1 MRRTKESVPPGDEA
15 RGGNWFQMKQEVE
28 SGDKERAVS
37 DREKGGRAPSLDTN
51 THTESEF
58 TARASKE
65 KKFFLIL
72 TYSLHVGHFFYP
84 HTLLPPCLPSIPFRL
99 DTFPPSSFI
108 HTSSAHL
115 FLVLATI
122 SPSPSLTKSCT
133 AKASSSGSALIAVC
147 LYVCTNSVSVCC
159 RRGPL
164 SHTLALDWL
173 DECYQEVI
181 PAGGSRRSGPG
192 G

>member
-1 MRRTKESVPPGDEA
+1 METKKGL
-15 RGGNWFQMKQEVE
+15 FQTGK
-28 SGDKERAVS
+28 
-37 DREKGGRAPSLDTN
+37 REDGPQVWTQ
-51 THTESEF
+51 THTQSQ
-58 TARASKE
+58 SLQPVHQ
-65 KKFFLIL
+65 KKKNSFSFLPIL
-72 TYSLHVGHFFYP
+72 YMWAIFFYP